1 MTKRNIAISI
11 LGAVVGI
18 LGAFILSSLLVY
30 FFEGVTFKGQTL
42 FWLEIT
48 IYSSWYCLIAFLVAK
63 WLNNPKMPILITIGI
78 VITAVLLATSQV
90 GYGLGLSKI
99 ERTLI
104 WFEVYAHYLVAI
116 PVFYTVG
123 LFQVKVHGT

>member
-11 LGAVVGI
+11 LGAVSGV
-18 LGAFILSSLLVY
+18 LGCFIINGLLVY
-30 FFEGVTFKGQTL
+30 LFEGVTFKDQTL

-48 IYSSWYCLIAFLVAK
+48 IYSCWYGLIAFFAAK
-63 WLNNPKMPILITIGI
+63 WLNNPKMQILITIGA
-78 VITAVLLATSQV
+78 VITVVLLATSQV
-90 GYGLGLSKI
+90 AYELGLSQI

-104 WFEVYAHYLVAI
+104 WFEVYANYLVAI

-123 LFQVKVHGT
+123 LFQVKEHGT